1 MLIQIHLLL
10 GKILRF
16 KDEQEFKD
24 ELTSEIL
31 LINAI
36 LKVKDLSPSE
46 RRTLIKT
53 KRMKI
58 KELNK
63 LGEFELASV
72 LSIKLS
78 KAQAIVNYQGPD
90 NHTYYHTFDDETDEF
105 AIIQDNDQQLK
116 TQIVFAILV
125 LDSKIDRSSTSSAD
139 KQHMKTIKSHFI
151 KKLRELVEK
160 ELADNLV

>member
-36 LKVKDLSPSE
+36 LRVKDLSPSE

-63 LGEFELASV
+63 LAEFELASV
-72 LSIKLS
+72 LS
-78 KAQAIVNYQGPD
+78 AN
-90 NHTYYHTFDDETDEF
+90 
-105 AIIQDNDQQLK
+105 
-116 TQIVFAILV
+116 
-125 LDSKIDRSSTSSAD
+125 
-139 KQHMKTIKSHFI
+139 
-151 KKLRELVEK
+151 
-160 ELADNLV
+160 